1 MFHWFQQ
8 RRRSQILAQPF
19 PAEWQTHLAK
29 NIGFYQ
35 RLTESEKSKL
45 QDITRIIVAEK
56 SWEGHAGLEM
66 CDEIK
71 VTVAG
76 MASLM
81 LLGVD
86 DFFFENVTTI
96 ILFPHA
102 VRRETNTGWIIDR
115 DTFHSGE
122 AHPGG
127 QVVLSWENSWKDART
142 IGDGHNLV
150 LHEFAH
156 CLDNLDGEMGGSLD
170 FGDRETNDLWNH
182 VCDREFQAL
191 TQAVQAGQRTLIND
205 YGATNKAEF
214 FAVCTETFF
223 ENPNAMQVRHPELF
237 QLLAKLYR
245 LDPRKWFPG

>member
-1 MFHWFQQ
+1 MFHWFQN
-8 RRRSQILAQPF
+8 RRRAQILAPPF
-19 PAEWQTHLAK
+19 PPAWQTFLE
-29 NIGFYQ
+29 NNMGFYR
-35 RLTESEKSKL
+35 RLDDSERAKL
-45 QDITRIIVAEK
+45 QDITRIMVAEK
-56 SWEGHAGLEM
+56 NWEGHAGLEM

-76 MASLM
+76 MAALM

-86 DFFFENVTTI
+86 NFFFEKVRTI
-96 ILFPHA
+96 ILFPQA
-102 VRRETNTGWIIDR
+102 VRRETNTGWVIER

-127 QVVLSWENSWKDART
+127 QVVLSWQDSYHDAQA
-142 IGDGHNLV
+142 IGNGHNLV

-170 FGDRETNDLWNH
+170 FGDRETNECWNQ
-182 VCDREFQAL
+182 VCEREFQAL
-191 TQAVQAGQRTLIND
+191 IHAVQNGQRTLIND

-223 ENPNAMQVRHPELF
+223 EKPLLMEQQHTELF
-237 QLLAKLYR
+237 QLLARFYR